1 MTTSVK
7 VSAHCS
13 DDLHVR
19 ISLFEPG
26 FDAKQTVIRNGDV
39 YEQAIY
45 GNMTIAISED
55 PRPVLTEAG
64 ADADLAGTPRPA
76 R

>member
-1 MTTSVK
+1 MTTSIK

-13 DDLHVR
+13 DDLQVR
-19 ISLFEPG
+19 ISTFEPG
-26 FDAKQTVIRNGDV
+26 VDAKQTVILNGDV
-39 YEQAIY
+39 YEQIIH
-45 GNMTIAISED
+45 GNRTTCISEG
-55 PRPVLTEAG
+55 PRPVLTEAD